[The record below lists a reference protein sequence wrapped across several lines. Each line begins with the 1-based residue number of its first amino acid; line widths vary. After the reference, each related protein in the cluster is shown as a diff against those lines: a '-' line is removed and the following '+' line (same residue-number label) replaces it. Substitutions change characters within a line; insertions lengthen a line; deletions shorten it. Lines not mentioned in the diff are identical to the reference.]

1 MKDLLLYKVSIL
13 FKPTCEN
20 KLAFLFKIYSKYAT
34 KSIEIRYFCSK
45 FKNKS
50 HYFNTF
56 FKMSST
62 PLYEKEVSIQVERRR
77 AGVELI
83 KIISDLWYDKSIELV
98 LFRNQLIDKN
108 VNEIIN
114 LHEYAGEFVGKAISI
129 FDSVAIAKV
138 IFELDLPPSKLDIG
152 KLSYEFRL
160 ENENYPDARHFVLE
174 KLKNAK
180 NFEEIQPKDVV
191 LYGFGRIGRLL
202 ARELMSKSGK
212 GNQLRLRAIVTRDKN
227 DASSLEKR
235 ASLLRY
241 DSIHGDFQGSVI
253 ADFENKAL
261 IINGTTVHVIT
272 ANAPEDIDYTQ
283 YGIEKALIIDNT
295 GAFTNK
301 EALSRHL
308 TSKGTEKVLLTAPGK
323 GIPNIVHGVNQNE
336 YNPDEIAIF
345 SAASCTTNAITP
357 ILKAIEETLGVV
369 KGHLE
374 TIHAYT
380 NDQNLVD
387 NMHQKYRRGRAA
399 ALNMVITETGAGA
412 AVAKA
417 LPSLEGKLTSNAIR
431 VPVPNGSLVVL
442 NLEVLKKTSIDGINA
457 IMKKYAL
464 EGELVEQIKYSL
476 NNELVSSD
484 IVGTSAPAI
493 YDSNATIVSNDGQN
507 IVLYI
512 WYDNEFGYSHQVI
525 RLAKYIAKVRRFT
538 YY

>member
-1 MKDLLLYKVSIL
+1 M
-13 FKPTCEN
+13 
-20 KLAFLFKIYSKYAT
+20 AT
-34 KSIEIRYFCSK
+34 
-45 FKNKS
+45 
-50 HYFNTF
+50 T
-56 FKMSST
+56 T
-62 PLYEKEVSIQVERRR
+62 LYEKEVTFQADRRR

-83 KIISDLWYDKSIELV
+83 KIISDLWYDKSIEMV
-98 LFRNQLIDKN
+98 LFRNQLIDRN
-108 VNEIIN
+108 VSEIIN
-114 LHEYAGEFVGKAISI
+114 LHEYAGEFVSKPISV
-129 FDSVAIAKV
+129 FDSVEIARAV
-138 IFELDLPPSKLDIG
+138 LELDLPPSKIDIG
-152 KLSYEFRL
+152 KLTYEYRL
-160 ENENYPDARHFVLE
+160 EDEKYPDAKYFVID
-174 KLKNAK
+174 KLKYAK
-180 NFEEIQPKDVV
+180 DSEEIQPKDVV

-202 ARELMSKSGK
+202 ARELMSKTGK
-212 GNQLRLRAIVTRDKN
+212 GSQLRLRAIVTRDKN
-227 DASSLEKR
+227 DATSLEKR

-241 DSIHGDFQGSVI
+241 DSIHGDFQGSVT
-253 ADFENKAL
+253 ADPENNAL

-272 ANAPEDIDYTQ
+272 ANGPEEIDYTHF
-283 YGIEKALIIDNT
+283 GIDNALVIDNT
-295 GAFTNK
+295 GAFTTQ

-308 TSKGTEKVLLTAPGK
+308 VSKGADKVLLTAPGK
-323 GIPNIVHGVNQNE
+323 GVPNIVHGVNQNE
-336 YNPDEIAIF
+336 YNPDEINIF

-357 ILKAIEETLGVV
+357 ILKAVEDTLGVV

-387 NMHQKYRRGRAA
+387 NMHKKYRRGRAA
-399 ALNMVITETGAGA
+399 ALNMVITETGAGS

-417 LPSLEGKLTSNAIR
+417 LPSLAGKLTSNAIR

-442 NLEVLKKTSIDGINA
+442 NLEVGKETSVSELNA

-493 YDSNATIVSNDGQN
+493 YDSNATIVSADGKN

-512 WYDNEFGYSHQVI
+512 WYDNEYGYSHQVI